1 MAIRHPLT
9 LSCLSCVTKRDREEW
24 MMIAVPL
31 DLSEE
36 MFVKV
41 HRLRSEFKEGVVR
54 ISCKQSMSVP
64 CCWCRSMMASR
75 LSMFFAVL

>member
-1 MAIRHPLT
+1 
-9 LSCLSCVTKRDREEW
+9 

-41 HRLRSEFKEGVVR
+41 HRFKSERKERVVC
-54 ISCKQSMSVP
+54 ISCKHSMSGP

-75 LSMFFAVL
+75 LSMLFCSVMSSEC

>member
-1 MAIRHPLT
+1 MAKRHPLT
-9 LSCLSCVTKRDREEW
+9 LSCLSCVRKRDREEC

-41 HRLRSEFKEGVVR
+41 HRFKSEFKEGVVG

-64 CCWCRSMMASR
+64 CCWCRSMMASG
-75 LSMFFAVL
+75 LSTFFAVL

>member
-1 MAIRHPLT
+1 
-9 LSCLSCVTKRDREEW
+9 

-41 HRLRSEFKEGVVR
+41 RRLKSECKEGVVG

-64 CCWCRSMMASR
+64 CCWCRSKMASR